1 MCSFIVLFPKENFN
15 DCERIIKEHNEEVV
29 KLVMDQY
36 NEMSQAMED
45 EKKAKLEQ
53 LYDQIVSFQENIDK
67 AKETMEMTAKE
78 EEETDPLKFLSVR
91 LSSFVC

>member
-1 MCSFIVLFPKENFN
+1 MCSFIVLFSQENFN
-15 DCERIIKEHNEEVV
+15 DGEKIIKEHNEEVV
-29 KLVMDQY
+29 KLLMDQY
-36 NEMSQAMED
+36 NEMSQAMEE

-78 EEETDPLKFLSVR
+78 EEEMDPLKFLSVR
-91 LSSFVC
+91 LTSFVY

>member
-1 MCSFIVLFPKENFN
+1 MCSFIVLFPQENFN
-15 DCERIIKEHNEEVV
+15 DCEKIIKEHNEEVV

-36 NEMSQAMED
+36 NEMSQAMEE

-78 EEETDPLKFLSVR
+78 EEETDPLEFLSVR

>member
-1 MCSFIVLFPKENFN
+1 MFSFIVLFPQENFN
-15 DCERIIKEHNEEVV
+15 DCEKIIKEHNEEVV

-36 NEMSQAMED
+36 NEMSQAMEE

-67 AKETMEMTAKE
+67 AKETMEMAAKE